1 MAIQRFHL
9 IFCSSVI
16 IAIFIAL
23 ILSPAVAAKENLLS
37 ESDQQAVQQVI
48 EGQISAF
55 KTDDYSTAYSFA
67 APNVRHAF
75 PSVQMFIEMVRS
87 QYMPLY
93 RPVSYLFGRNTLSEG
108 RVYQELIVTDP
119 NRQLWQIIY
128 TLRQQDDKTWKVTNV
143 VMYPYD
149 GVSA

>member
-1 MAIQRFHL
+1 MAIQRFPL

-16 IAIFIAL
+16 AISMAL
-23 ILSPAVAAKENLLS
+23 FLSPIVTAKENLLS

>member
-1 MAIQRFHL
+1 MVIRRFHL
-9 IFCSSVI
+9 ILCSSVI
-16 IAIFIAL
+16 AIFMAL
-23 ILSPAVAAKENLLS
+23 FLSPAVTAKENLLS

-48 EGQISAF
+48 DGQISAF

-67 APNVRHAF
+67 APNVRQAF
-75 PSVQMFIEMVRS
+75 PSIQMFIEMVRS

-108 RVYQELIVTDP
+108 RVYQELIVTDL